1 MSFINSPYDRLDYSD
16 NFFSDN
22 SHSINSEFAEKNS
35 NLLLQGLN
43 ESQQDAVTIING
55 PVQVIAGAG
64 SGKTRVLTARI
75 AYLIE
80 NGVNPREILAL
91 TFTNKAARE
100 MKERIAI
107 YVGEHVAEKIWAGT
121 FHSIFARILRIDGE
135 VLGYNRNFS
144 IYDSDDSASLIK
156 EILKD
161 MKLNTQE
168 YPASSIHSYISRGK
182 NELIDPDQMSDIAD
196 NTYKRTV
203 AKIFSEY
210 QHRLKKNNA
219 MDFDDLLLNT
229 LTLLT
234 ENKNLLEKYQNHFRY
249 ILVDEFQDT
258 NRPQYLIVWNLA
270 KAHSN
275 LFVVGD
281 DAQSIYRWRGAEIKN
296 ILNFAKDF
304 PMTKLVRLEQNY
316 RSTST
321 ILDAAHSVILNNPHQ
336 IPKKLWTENEPGEK
350 IDVIASEDDASEG
363 DRLAIQII
371 NFLEKNFD
379 YKQIAILY
387 RTNAQSLLLERALR
401 LRNIPYQVYGGMSFY
416 QRKEVKDVVAY
427 LRLLINPD
435 DSVSL
440 LRIVNEPPRGL
451 GKTSME
457 HIITY
462 SRLRDISLYD
472 AFLEASQNG
481 ELQARARKVATEFAE
496 LIRNYRDALTTDPLD
511 VVVKDY
517 IFETGLLNMY
527 KELDTEESNDRWNN
541 IQQLLNDII
550 RFAKDN
556 PGFTLS
562 DYLQQVSLLTDFDTK
577 EMSDNRVTLMTL
589 HTAKGLEFPVV
600 MISGMEKGLFPIL
613 RNHLSKEEEE
623 EERRLFYVGITRAKK
638 KLLLSYA
645 KRRSRFGEYQSQSP
659 SGFLYEIKK
668 ECLVWTDP
676 QFSPLRGAPQ
686 NPGGSFNPNLPQRSW
701 ANDFQRSIKPVSYKG
716 PADTKKYFDDEPSQE
731 SYSQDPDDSILKKGD
746 RVRHSHFGE
755 GIVVSISGVGQS
767 AKITVDF
774 ASVGRKQLMLAFA
787 KLRKS

>member
-1 MSFINSPYDRLDYSD
+1 MKLNKANYNRLDFSLNPD
-16 NFFSDN
+16 LDSTPFPEIQQNFD
-22 SHSINSEFAEKNS
+22 H
-35 NLLLQGLN
+35 LLASLN
-43 ESQQDAVTIING
+43 PSQNEAATIING

-80 NGVNPREILAL
+80 NHINPREILAL

-100 MKERIAI
+100 MKDRIAQ
-107 YVGEHVAEKIWAGT
+107 YVGEHVSDRIWAGT
-121 FHSIFARILRIDGE
+121 FHSIFARILRIE
-135 VLGYNRNFS
+135 CEAIGYNRDFS
-144 IYDSDDSASLIK
+144 IYDTDDSNSLVK
-156 EILKD
+156 EILKQL
-161 MKLNTQE
+161 KFSTQE
-168 YPASSIHSYISRGK
+168 FSPSSVRSFISHSKNQLIS
-182 NELIDPDQMSDIAD
+182 PDEFDNTAD
-196 NTYKRTV
+196 NTYKKNIS
-203 AKIFSEY
+203 KIYHEY
-210 QHRLKKNNA
+210 QIHLKKNNA

-234 ENKNLLEKYQNHFRY
+234 ENKEILEKYQNHFKY

-275 LFVVGD
+275 VFVVGD

-304 PMTKLVRLEQNY
+304 PNTKMVRLEQNY

-321 ILDAAHSVILNNPHQ
+321 ILDAAHSVIQNNPNQ
-336 IPKKLWTENEPGEK
+336 IPKKLWTQNEQGEK
-350 IDVIASEDDASEG
+350 IDVLSADDDGNES
-363 DRLAIQII
+363 DRIAIQII
-371 NFLEKNFD
+371 NFLEKKLD
-379 YKQIAILY
+379 YKDMAVLY

-401 LRNIPYQVYGGMSFY
+401 LRNIPYQVYGGLSFY
-416 QRKEVKDVVAY
+416 QRKEIKDVVAY
-427 LRLLINPD
+427 LRLLINLD

-457 HIITY
+457 HIYNY

-472 AFLEASQNG
+472 AFLEAGQIG
-481 ELQARARKVATEFAE
+481 ELQSRAVKAAEKFAQ
-496 LIRNYRDALTTDPLD
+496 LIRDYRDALPSEKLEN
-511 VVVKDY
+511 VVSDY
-517 IFETGLLNMY
+517 ISDSGLLAMY
-527 KELDTEESNDRWNN
+527 KELETDDSHDRLNN
-541 IQQLLNDII
+541 IYQLLNDII

-577 EMSDNRVTLMTL
+577 EISDDQVTLMTI

-600 MISGMEKGLFPIL
+600 FICGMEKGLFPIL
-613 RNHLSKEEEE
+613 RDHLSKEEE

-638 KLLLSYA
+638 YLTLTYA

-659 SGFLYEIKK
+659 SGFLYEINKDYLK
-668 ECLVWTDP
+668 WTDP
-676 QFSPLRGAPQ
+676 QYSPLRGASQ
-686 NPGGSFNPNLPQRSW
+686 DTQGSFSKKIQRNS
-701 ANDFQRSIKPVSYKG
+701 FGSSFETKRSGGNYSQ
-716 PADTKKYFDDEPSQE
+716 ASDSSKYFSDESAQ
-731 SYSQDPDDSILKKGD
+731 SNYSQDPEDYVLRKGD
-746 RVRHSHFGE
+746 KVRHSHFGE
-755 GIVVSISGVGQS
+755 GIVLGIAGAGNS
-767 AKITVDF
+767 AKIIVDF

-787 KLRKS
+787 KLQKV

>member
-16 NFFSDN
+16 NFVSDN
-22 SHSINSEFAEKNS
+22 SQDLNSEFTEKSS

-43 ESQQDAVTIING
+43 ESQRDAVTIING

-100 MKERIAI
+100 MKERIAV

-156 EILKD
+156 EILRD

-182 NELIDPDQMSDIAD
+182 NELLDPDQMSDIAD

-234 ENKNLLEKYQNHFRY
+234 EHKNLLEKYQNHFRY

-350 IDVIASEDDASEG
+350 IDVIASDDDASEG

-416 QRKEVKDVVAY
+416 QRKEIKDVVAY

-472 AFLEASQNG
+472 AFLEAGQNG
-481 ELQARARKVATEFAE
+481 ELQARARKAATEFAE

-577 EMSDNRVTLMTL
+577 EMTDNRVTLMTL

-659 SGFLYEIKK
+659 SGFLYEINK

-686 NPGGSFNPNLPQRSW
+686 NPGGSFSPNLPQRSW

-716 PADTKKYFDDEPSQE
+716 PADTKKYFDDEPTQE

-755 GIVVSISGVGQS
+755 GIVVAISGVGQS